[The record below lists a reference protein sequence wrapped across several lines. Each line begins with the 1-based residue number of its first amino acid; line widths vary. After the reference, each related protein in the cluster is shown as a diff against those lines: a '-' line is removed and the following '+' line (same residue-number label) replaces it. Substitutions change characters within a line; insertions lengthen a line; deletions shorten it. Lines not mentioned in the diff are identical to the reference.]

1 MAHAA
6 GLRLI
11 EAGIDEVGRGCLAG
25 PVYAAAVILPPRH
38 RLKGL
43 ADSKALTAGQR
54 EALDPQIR
62 AVALAWAIGIA
73 SVEEIDRHNILRAT
87 FLAMARAVAALGQRP
102 ECCVVDGNQAPPLD
116 LPVRTVVGGDALVP
130 SIMAASIVAKVARDA
145 ELHRLDAEHP
155 AYGFARHKGYATP
168 EHQRTLLAHGPC
180 AIHRM
185 SFAPCAQSSFQF
197 AVSGMQAENVGAD
210 VSGNR
215 QSATDH

>member
-1 MAHAA
+1 MARLA
-6 GLRLI
+6 GPRLL

-25 PVYAAAVILPPRH
+25 PVYAAAVILLPRH

-43 ADSKALTAGQR
+43 ADSKALSPDQR
-54 EALDPQIR
+54 EALDPKIR

-73 SVEEIDRHNILRAT
+73 SVEEIDRLNILRAT
-87 FLAMARAVAALGQRP
+87 FLAMARAVAGLGLRP
-102 ECCVVDGNQAPPLD
+102 EACVVDGNQAPPLD

-145 ELHRLDAEHP
+145 ELRRLDAEHP

-168 EHQRTLLAHGPC
+168 EHQQALLAHGPC

-197 AVSGMQAENVGAD
+197 PVASFQKENGEAGF
-210 VSGNR
+210 SGNW
-215 QSATDH
+215 QLETGN